1 MKKYFSIG
9 GSLLSY
15 LFLREY
21 LIKLSMLIELELSK
35 TEIVDIDCLNNSTFG
50 RILEPF
56 KIEKY

>member
-9 GSLLSY
+9 GSLPSY

-56 KIEKY
+56 KMEKY